1 LLIND
6 LLVVLGPHARLFALA
21 FLVFFL
27 SGFAAVLYQVIW
39 QRLLVF
45 FSGADVYSITVIVAA
60 FMAGLGLG
68 NIAGGKLA
76 DRLGPGSSLRA
87 FAAAEFAIGIFGFF
101 SRFLFYDALYT
112 QLPQLGDNIIIATI
126 VLFASLLVPTCLM
139 GVSLPLLSRALTHEV
154 GDAGRIIGSL
164 YGWNTLGAAAGAFTT
179 TWVLIPNVGLEGA
192 LLWGAA
198 SNVLCAIGAFAIGA
212 RRQVRHTTAV
222 VEPDNDR
229 SRAFPALPFSS
240 WILVYALTGL
250 IALGFEITWFRLLGV
265 VQKSTAFTFGT
276 VLAVYLAGLGLGG
289 AIGSRFVHRGV
300 APGRVFLLLQFALI
314 WYAAVSITLIMSA
327 IGRGKPARLVTY
339 LGEYEPYNVYG
350 AVLSLK
356 SATITDLSPLVP
368 PAGFAM
374 LYLVLPAL
382 IVGPPTFLMGL
393 SFPFLQRACQSD
405 LQVLGRRVGALLSAN
420 ISGSVVGTM
429 LTGWW
434 LLPAFGTAI
443 TLRILVGLGVLL
455 AVPLWQLS
463 SGRSRLVTIAGALAI
478 TVAALTALPDSG
490 TLWARLHGSPP
501 HAVIAAEDGSGVS
514 VLKPSQS
521 SRSTAVFVNGIGQ
534 SWIPYG
540 GIHTVLGA
548 LPALLHPD
556 PQNIVIIGLGSGDTA
571 FAAAGRNETTSLTCV
586 EIIGAQLTTLRR
598 QSAIQPYP
606 GLTRVLTDPRIDH
619 VIGDGR
625 AFVLRSGPV
634 FDIIEMDALRPTSAY
649 AGNLYSREYFDLLR
663 RRLKPGGFAVTWV
676 PTARTRDTFASVFPH
691 ALVFGDIMVG
701 SNDRIEFDP
710 AIIKVR
716 LAAVRDYYSEAGID
730 IVSLIGPYLAG
741 QPYRIG
747 PDDARK
753 TTDLNTDLFPRDE
766 FSLPN

>member
-1 LLIND
+1 M
-6 LLVVLGPHARLFALA
+6 A

-45 FSGADVYSITVIVAA
+45 FSGADVYSITIIVAA

-68 NIAGGKLA
+68 NVAGGKLA

-87 FAAAEFAIGIFGFF
+87 FAAAELAIGIFGFF
-101 SRFLFYDALYT
+101 SKFLFYDVLYT
-112 QLPQLGDNIIIATI
+112 QLPQLGDNIIVATI

-139 GVSLPLLSRALTHEV
+139 GVSLPLLSRALTHDL

-179 TWVLIPNVGLEGA
+179 TWILIPKIGLEGA

-212 RRQVRHTTAV
+212 RRPARHTTIV
-222 VEPDNDR
+222 GPDSDR
-229 SRAFPALPFSS
+229 GRAFPALPFSS

-289 AIGSRFVHRGV
+289 AIGSRFVHRGI

-314 WYAAVSITLIMSA
+314 WYAAVSIALIMSA
-327 IGRGKPARLVTY
+327 IGRGSPARLVAY
-339 LGEYEPYNVYG
+339 LGEYEPYYVYD
-350 AVLSLK
+350 AVLALK
-356 SATITDLSPLVP
+356 NATLTDLSSLAPL
-368 PAGFAM
+368 AGFAM
-374 LYLVLPAL
+374 LYLAIPAL
-382 IVGPPTFLMGL
+382 IVGPPTFLMGV

-405 LQVLGRRVGALLSAN
+405 LQLLGRRVGALVSAN
-420 ISGSVVGTM
+420 ISGSVIGTM
-429 LTGWW
+429 ITGWW

-443 TLRILVGLGVLL
+443 TLRILVGLGALL
-455 AVPLWQLS
+455 AVPLWQVS
-463 SGRSRLVTIAGALAI
+463 FGRSRLVTTAGALAI
-478 TVAALTALPDSG
+478 TAAVLTALPDGG
-490 TLWARLHGSPP
+490 TLWARLHGSAT

-514 VLKPSQS
+514 VLKPSRS
-521 SRSTAVFVNGIGQ
+521 SRDTAVFVNGIGQ

-571 FAAAGRNETTSLTCV
+571 FAAAGRSETSRLTCV

-606 GLTRVLTDPRIDH
+606 GLTRVLTDPRINH

-663 RRLKPGGFAVTWV
+663 RRLKPGGFAVTWA

-701 SNDRIEFDP
+701 SSDPIEFDP
-710 AIIKVR
+710 AVIKVR
-716 LAAVRDYYSEAGID
+716 LEAVRDYYAEAGID
-730 IVSLIGPYLAG
+730 IVGLVGPYLAG
-741 QPYRIG
+741 QPHRIG
-747 PDDARK
+747 PGDARK
-753 TTDLNTDLFPRDE
+753 TADLNTDLFPRDE
-766 FSLPN
+766 FSLPD